1 MDNLTNAPNPK
12 FHYEIGREWLTPS
25 IPGLNHPRL
34 SKISTYIEGNQ
45 FEEKKLSQEQKITP
59 AHKHYDV

>member
-12 FHYEIGREWLTPS
+12 FHYEIRREWLTPS
-25 IPGLNHPRL
+25 IPGLNDPRL

-45 FEEKKLSQEQKITP
+45 FEEKKLSEKPEITSTYE
-59 AHKHYDV
+59 HYDI